1 MHLNR
6 FTVPVLWDT
15 KHETIVNNESSEI
28 IRIFNTAFNHLLPAD
43 KATLDLYPEELRSQI
58 DELNGWVYD
67 TVNSACLAVL
77 TYELT
82 VMSYPCA
89 AHRRLADGVYKSG
102 FARSQQAY
110 EDAVYKLFDSLDRL
124 ETILTG
130 KDYLVGDRLTEAD
143 VRLFVTIVCT
153 RAPTLHP
160 RLSLTARVPHAA
172 DPLRRGVPRR
182 LQV

>member
-1 MHLNR
+1 
-6 FTVPVLWDT
+6 
-15 KHETIVNNESSEI
+15 
-28 IRIFNTAFNHLLPAD
+28 
-43 KATLDLYPEELRSQI
+43 
-58 DELNGWVYD
+58 
-67 TVNSACLAVL
+67 
-77 TYELT
+77 
-82 VMSYPCA
+82 MSYPCP
-89 AHRRLADGVYKSG
+89 HTTTDGVYKSG